1 MIWTILY
8 GPYNFS
14 YRDKSFQNFTVIGS
28 TNRIKFPAIEDFGK
42 YCMQQMNNSTTTVF
56 LSDFLINMIYQ
67 LCTETSFGSAQ
78 DKIQHF
84 IGYELYLIDCP
95 YYGLHR
101 LWTIP
106 VQ

>member
-42 YCMQQMNNSTTTVF
+42 YCMQQMNNSTTTVA
-56 LSDFLINMIYQ
+56 
-67 LCTETSFGSAQ
+67 FGDS
-78 DKIQHF
+78 
-84 IGYELYLIDCP
+84 LIDMLFQL
-95 YYGLHR
+95 G
-101 LWTIP
+101 T
-106 VQ
+106 